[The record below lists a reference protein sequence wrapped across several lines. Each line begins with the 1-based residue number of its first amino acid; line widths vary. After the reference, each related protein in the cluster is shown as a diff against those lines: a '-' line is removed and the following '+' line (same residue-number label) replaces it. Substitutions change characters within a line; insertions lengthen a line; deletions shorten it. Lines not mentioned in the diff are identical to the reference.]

1 SGQFGCGSMSSMT
14 YIPVGFSNSSAS
26 SSKRYLPDH
35 VSAKMKSKCCPR
47 TERRKSS
54 PSAHTTVSRGSP
66 PRCFFRMDKRLLSL
80 STVVRRERAS
90 IPSSSQAVDRPVPEP
105 SSRKRADGF
114 EAARVRNKEHVRGSD
129 AMLKPDARVS
139 AQIAAMT
146 SGSRRL
152 ARSFIGAP
160 ASHDPGSRSSPARSA
175 GVHALAGLHF
185 GNERPVFRRQVPMA
199 TPKRP
204 IAAEAAAEDRAALR
218 PTWRSDEEAFQHA
231 LRDPAEVHQER
242 QVDVDQR
249 VRARKALPRQLDRP
263 VAIDDPR
270 LTLQDLRVR
279 LHELVV
285 RDRGS
290 AGPELHHVHD
300 V

>member
-1 SGQFGCGSMSSMT
+1 MSSMT

-66 PRCFFRMDKRLLSL
+66 PRCVFRMDKRLLSL

-90 IPSSSQAVDRPVPEP
+90 IPASSQAVDRPVPEP

-160 ASHDPGSRSSPARSA
+160 ASHEIQEAAHLLRGAQ

-231 LRDPAEVHQER
+231 
-242 QVDVDQR
+242 
-249 VRARKALPRQLDRP
+249 
-263 VAIDDPR
+263 
-270 LTLQDLRVR
+270 
-279 LHELVV
+279 
-285 RDRGS
+285 
-290 AGPELHHVHD
+290 
-300 V
+300 